1 MRVSVCRERERERD
15 IERQWYTIECGTFD
29 LILRLGDFDQF
40 LYHLWSS
47 FAADG
52 MTLTVELLLAL
63 KKMVSCVIFLVLLPR
78 LFFVLLLSFVLA
90 VFLIDDV
97 ASSHKLNS

>member
-63 KKMVSCVIFLVLLPR
+63 KKNG
-78 LFFVLLLSFVLA
+78 FVCHILGF
-90 VFLIDDV
+90 V
-97 ASSHKLNS
+97 ASALFCFAVVICFGCFLD